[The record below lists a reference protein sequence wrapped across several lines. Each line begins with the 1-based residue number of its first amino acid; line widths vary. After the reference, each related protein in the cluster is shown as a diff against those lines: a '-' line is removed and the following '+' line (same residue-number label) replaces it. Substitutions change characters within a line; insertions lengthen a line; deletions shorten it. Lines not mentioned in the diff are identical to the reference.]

1 MGLKKS
7 KILGNTITYIVLS
20 VASLFILLPILW
32 VIRTSFA
39 SDIIA
44 YEIPPKIIFLPTFK
58 NYIELFTRLHFG
70 LFFKNSLIIAVAS
83 TAISIPIAALGGYA
97 FSRYRT
103 GGTTLK
109 FGILATQMLPGI
121 VLILPIFV
129 IFNALHLTN
138 TMFGIILA
146 ELSFNLP
153 FLVWLLMGFFE
164 GIPRDIEDAAAVD
177 GATPFNTFF
186 KIILPLT
193 LPGVMSATIMSF
205 IFCWNEFLFALIL
218 TGNATKTITVSLSA
232 MVTHKG
238 TLIGILSAGTLIG
251 ILPMVLLSIFVKKY
265 LIEGLTFGAVKG

>member
-1 MGLKKS
+1 MELRKGR
-7 KILGNTITYIVLS
+7 ILGNSLTYVALII
-20 VASLFILLPILW
+20 ASLFVLLPILW

-39 SDIIA
+39 SELIA
-44 YEIPPKIIFLPTFK
+44 YELPPKLVFLPTFK
-58 NYIELFTRLHFG
+58 NYIELFSRLHFG
-70 LFFKNSLIIAVAS
+70 LFLKNSLVIAIVC

-103 GGTTLK
+103 GGTALK
-109 FGILATQMLPGI
+109 FGVLATQMLPGI

-146 ELSFNLP
+146 EMSFNLP
-153 FLVWLLMGFFE
+153 FLVWLLMGFFD

-177 GATPFNTFF
+177 GATPFTTFF
-186 KIILPLT
+186 RIILPLT
-193 LPGVMSATIMSF
+193 SPGVMSATIMSF

-218 TGNATKTITVSLSA
+218 TGNETKTITVNLSA

-238 TLIGILSAGTLIG
+238 TLIGVLSAGTIIG
-251 ILPMVLLSIFVKKY
+251 ILPMVLLAIFVKKY
-265 LIEGLTFGAVKG
+265 MIEGLTFGAVKG